1 MKPHIR
7 HSEERS
13 DEESMRRRDPSSPSA
28 PQDDGVRLDDLY
40 QEVILD
46 HNKRPRN
53 FEALPDATAV
63 ARGVNPLCGDHFD
76 IYLVKDAGGIIKKVS
91 FQGDG
96 CAISKASASLM
107 TTSVEG
113 KAQKEAENLA
123 KHFTHLLTD
132 SPVAPE
138 HREGVGK
145 LKFFEGVKNFPI
157 RVKCATLAWRA
168 LEEALKGEVKEVTTE

>member
-1 MKPHIR
+1 MSPMNGVNPNDIR
-7 HSEERS
+7 LS
-13 DEESMRRRDPSSPSA
+13 
-28 PQDDGVRLDDLY
+28 DLY

-46 HNKRPRN
+46 HNKQPRN
-53 FEALPDATAV
+53 FEPLPEATAV

-76 IYLVKDAGGIIKKVS
+76 IYLVKDAGGILQKVK

-107 TTSVEG
+107 TEAVKG
-113 KAQKEAENLA
+113 KSDKEAGVLA
-123 KHFTHLLTD
+123 GHFVHLLTD
-132 SPVAPE
+132 PTVKPE
-138 HREGVGK
+138 DREGAGK

-168 LEEALKGEVKEVTTE
+168 LEEALKGNTNEISTE

>member
-1 MKPHIR
+1 MSLLNGKPH
-7 HSEERS
+7 
-13 DEESMRRRDPSSPSA
+13 
-28 PQDDGVRLDDLY
+28 DDVRLSDLY

-53 FEALPDATAV
+53 YELLSDATAV

-76 IYLVKDAGGIIKKVS
+76 IYISNADGTIRQIK

-96 CAISKASASLM
+96 CAISKASASMM
-107 TTSVEG
+107 TQAVEG
-113 KAQKEAENLA
+113 KTNNEARSLA
-123 KHFTHLLTD
+123 GHFIHLLTD
-132 SPVAPE
+132 NTVANID
-138 HREGVGK
+138 REGVGK

-168 LEEALKGEVKEVTTE
+168 LEEALRGSKKEVSTE